1 MEELAKTKMLIEGLA
16 KNIAE
21 AAPEAVNIV
30 KATQALRTLE
40 ERVEILKQI
49 KNPPFVKDSDKLL
62 NFDIQGT
69 TRSLEVNIDQLADA
83 VTIITEDEAQ
93 EEEKQESQYKEI
105 DASKDENEFLERKL
119 KNFEVVTSKTGALEK
134 KCMLGLMKI
143 VGELAEMRSKDLIE
157 KN

>member
-1 MEELAKTKMLIEGLA
+1 MLIEGLA

-62 NFDIQGT
+62 NFDI
-69 TRSLEVNIDQLADA
+69 
-83 VTIITEDEAQ
+83 
-93 EEEKQESQYKEI
+93 
-105 DASKDENEFLERKL
+105 
-119 KNFEVVTSKTGALEK
+119 
-134 KCMLGLMKI
+134 
-143 VGELAEMRSKDLIE
+143 
-157 KN
+157 

>member
-1 MEELAKTKMLIEGLA
+1 M
-16 KNIAE
+16 
-21 AAPEAVNIV
+21 
-30 KATQALRTLE
+30 
-40 ERVEILKQI
+40 
-49 KNPPFVKDSDKLL
+49 
-62 NFDIQGT
+62 
-69 TRSLEVNIDQLADA
+69 NIDQLADA

-143 VGELAEMRSKDLIE
+143 VGELAEMRSRDLIE
-157 KN
+157 KNQAQRMEFFEKDNKKYILSC